1 VKCGD
6 GTAASGH
13 QRKHLI
19 TGEIEVVGARLELKE
34 LEQGRISTRRRR
46 PASTRRGRGMK
57 WRGGPGSGAATR
69 RKEWGVRCSVWCK
82 AGGGVGVRLT
92 SNVWTQR
99 LFGEA
104 GDWWGATHGPLWR
117 SWASPRERKGEQ
129 SGPKENSTIF

>member
-57 WRGGPGSGAATR
+57 WRGDLVRVRPHGGRSGGSDAVCGA
-69 RKEWGVRCSVWCK
+69 
-82 AGGGVGVRLT
+82 RLEE
-92 SNVWTQR
+92 
-99 LFGEA
+99 G
-104 GDWWGATHGPLWR
+104 
-117 SWASPRERKGEQ
+117 WASD
-129 SGPKENSTIF
+129 